1 MAKNKPKILVVLGPT
16 ATGKSDLAVEL
27 ALTFNGEV
35 VSADSRQVYKG
46 LNLGT
51 GKITKKEMKGIPHHL
66 LDIANPK
73 NRYTVSKFQVK
84 AHKVI
89 ADIISRGKLPIV
101 CGGTGFYIQS
111 IVDNLIFPDTPV
123 NKELRKVLVTKTT
136 PQLFAQLKKL
146 DPVRAKNID
155 GQNRVRLIRSIEIA
169 KALGKV
175 PKLKKE
181 AFYNPLQIGLDIP
194 DDELRERIA
203 ARIQSRLQKG
213 MIGEA
218 KKLHSD
224 GLSYKRMRDLGLEYR
239 FLADLLERKIDRKEF
254 VDQLSIAI
262 FQYVKRQR
270 AWFRRD
276 ERIKWF
282 RPKEVKKIQ
291 KEVKAFLA

>member
-1 MAKNKPKILVVLGPT
+1 MANKPKILVVLGPT

-27 ALTFNGEV
+27 ALAFNGEV
-35 VSADSRQVYKG
+35 ISADSRQVYKG

-51 GKITKKEMKGIPHHL
+51 GKITKKEMRGIPHHL

-73 NRYTVSKFQVK
+73 HRYTVSKFQVK

-89 ADIISRGKLPIV
+89 ADIIFRGKLPIV

-123 NKELRKVLVTKTT
+123 NKELRKVLVTKTA

-155 GQNRVRLIRSIEIA
+155 GQNRVRLIRAIEIA

-181 AFYNPLQIGLDIP
+181 ALYNPLQIGLDMS
-194 DDELRERIA
+194 DEELKERIA
-203 ARIQSRLQKG
+203 LRIQSRLRKG

-218 KKLHSD
+218 KKLHSN

-239 FLADLLERKIDRKEF
+239 FLADLLERRIDRKEF
-254 VDQLSIAI
+254 IDQLSITI
-262 FQYVKRQR
+262 FQYVRRQR

-291 KEVKAFLA
+291 KEAKAFLA

>member
-51 GKITKKEMKGIPHHL
+51 GKITKKEMSGVPHHL

-84 AHKVI
+84 AHRVI

-146 DPVRAKNID
+146 DPARAKNID
-155 GQNRVRLIRSIEIA
+155 GQNRVRLIRAIEIA

-181 AFYNPLQIGLDIP
+181 AFYNPLQIGLDMA
-194 DDELRERIA
+194 DEELRERIA

-291 KEVKAFLA
+291 KEAKAFLA